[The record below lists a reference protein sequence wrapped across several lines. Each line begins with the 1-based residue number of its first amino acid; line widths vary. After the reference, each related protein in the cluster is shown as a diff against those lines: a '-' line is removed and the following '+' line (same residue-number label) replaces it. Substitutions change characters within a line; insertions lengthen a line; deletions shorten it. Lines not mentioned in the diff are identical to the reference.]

1 MCRVV
6 LCTPAAVLP
15 VHYQFKGKDDMTGFS
30 RSQLMQLTIAAL
42 PRGSDVMWCVPE
54 DVSMNCL
61 VSTCWPA
68 LTVRVYQH
76 DHMHQTAPLATSA
89 A

>member
-54 DVSMNCL
+54 DVMPGQHELPGQHLLASPHSAR
-61 VSTCWPA
+61 VPA
-68 LTVRVYQH
+68 
-76 DHMHQTAPLATSA
+76 
-89 A
+89 